1 MSKRV
6 NVSAENGASH
16 NKMRREDS
24 EPNMNEERLAKSKES
39 RLKNNNTIDSDDEV
53 DEHKQ
58 EETFLNEDDVEGA
71 EDSDVGD
78 ELNEVDSDRVEMTPF
93 NLKEEMSS
101 GRFDSAGFYQ
111 PNKEEDI
118 TDNWMEDV
126 NWADVKKNEKKNKK
140 FLQDP
145 KNEEEDDVVNDVDE
159 IKVLK
164 EIVQLMQPKE
174 TVQKSLQRLGASKKS
189 QKKRKWKSENKY
201 GSDDEDEEKEEETSE
216 ERRNREAFDE
226 MTELVDQMTGTGY
239 YDIYTDTCEKLQF
252 KIKTLE
258 EEDDDDMFADD
269 FEVKKSKDKKE
280 VSESTSDEMNWEYK
294 WSKDADQV
302 YGPFPTKQMMEWKKN
317 NMFGSDV
324 VARKVSKVDADP
336 AQFYSMAR
344 VDFELYL
351 DD

>member
-1 MSKRV
+1 
-6 NVSAENGASH
+6 
-16 NKMRREDS
+16 
-24 EPNMNEERLAKSKES
+24 
-39 RLKNNNTIDSDDEV
+39 
-53 DEHKQ
+53 
-58 EETFLNEDDVEGA
+58 
-71 EDSDVGD
+71 
-78 ELNEVDSDRVEMTPF
+78 MTPF

-145 KNEEEDDVVNDVDE
+145 RNEEEEDVVNDVDE

-269 FEVKKSKDKKE
+269 FEVKKSEDKKE